1 MVKRE
6 RGEAATPTQSSKR
19 TKKSN
24 AVKCKR
30 PLPESEGSDGPVEL
44 ALACKPLKVGILED
58 AKKVDRLRANLEKM
72 GCAGLLDVSW
82 QHEEPAWLQEIWKRD
97 WSAFPTQ

>member
-6 RGEAATPTQSSKR
+6 REGAMPTRSSKR

-24 AVKCKR
+24 AVKRKR
-30 PLPESEGSDGPVEL
+30 LSPESEGSDGPVEL